1 VDEDRN
7 TSLFM
12 CNPINEIQKI
22 EQEFIKSYQHHHL
35 EILETRRLY
44 TSTYLAMQWTRKM
57 R

>member
-1 VDEDRN
+1 
-7 TSLFM
+7 M